1 MKTGHK
7 HYDLDSCAPKQWKRS
22 VQTKEM
28 ENSGLSS
35 SMLSPFC
42 DDLPEFDSEG
52 PEFPPVEELSF
63 DPYSCTRLHG
73 CYISRLRSRRP
84 GVF

>member
-28 ENSGLSS
+28 KDSGLSS
-35 SMLSPFC
+35 LMLSPLC
-42 DDLPEFDSEG
+42 DDLPGRHIQD
-52 PEFPPVEELSF
+52 
-63 DPYSCTRLHG
+63 DPRICKIRRKE
-73 CYISRLRSRRP
+73 SRQLNTASL
-84 GVF
+84 